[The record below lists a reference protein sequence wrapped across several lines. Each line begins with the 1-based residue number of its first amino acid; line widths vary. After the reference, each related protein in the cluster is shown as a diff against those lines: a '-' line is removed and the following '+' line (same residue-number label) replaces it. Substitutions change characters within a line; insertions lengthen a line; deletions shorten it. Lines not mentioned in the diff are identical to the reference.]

1 LRIRPSCCLATAS
14 SFAFLALFVR
24 FARRRIRIWDSLTP
38 NAYGIYLVHYAFVS
52 WLQYALLKTTLP
64 AIAEG
69 SLAFLGAVALSWGVV
84 AAIRRI
90 PAVARVI

>member
-1 LRIRPSCCLATAS
+1 M
-14 SFAFLALFVR
+14 
-24 FARRRIRIWDSLTP
+24 
-38 NAYGIYLVHYAFVS
+38 
-52 WLQYALLKTTLP
+52 LKTTLP

>member
-1 LRIRPSCCLATAS
+1 
-14 SFAFLALFVR
+14 
-24 FARRRIRIWDSLTP
+24 
-38 NAYGIYLVHYAFVS
+38 
-52 WLQYALLKTTLP
+52 LQYALLKTTLP

-69 SLAFLGAVALSWGVV
+69 SLAFLGAAALSWGVV